1 MENYKVSEST
11 GRREEV
17 GKQATV
23 NGTTSGMARCG
34 KASEA
39 IKECRC
45 AKANNKCI
53 IKQKESRAEVTR
65 RDPDRGC
72 PIKDPRVLENTE

>member
-1 MENYKVSEST
+1 MENYKVSERNC
-11 GRREEV
+11 RRERKWES
-17 GKQATV
+17 KRRLTE
-23 NGTTSGMARCG
+23 TTSGMARCG

-53 IKQKESRAEVTR
+53 IKR
-65 RDPDRGC
+65 
-72 PIKDPRVLENTE
+72 

>member
-1 MENYKVSEST
+1 MENYKVSERS
-11 GRREEV
+11 GSRREEV

-23 NGTTSGMARCG
+23 NETTSGMARCG

-39 IKECRC
+39 KKECEC

-53 IKQKESRAEVTR
+53 IKR
-65 RDPDRGC
+65 
-72 PIKDPRVLENTE
+72 